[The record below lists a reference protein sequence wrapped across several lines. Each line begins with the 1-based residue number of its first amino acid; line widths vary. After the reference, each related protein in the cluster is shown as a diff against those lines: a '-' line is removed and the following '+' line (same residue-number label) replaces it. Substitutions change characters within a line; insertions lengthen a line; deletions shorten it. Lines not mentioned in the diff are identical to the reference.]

1 MFFHDFPIHAL
12 EFSHTDEMLAS
23 VDSKGLVNV
32 WNLKTGKLLRKID
45 K

>member
-1 MFFHDFPIHAL
+1 
-12 EFSHTDEMLAS
+12 MLAS
-23 VDSKGLVNV
+23 VDSKALVNI